1 MVLKRFLVG
10 FFILLAFIVKAQNEF
25 ITIWKPA
32 STVVQ
37 PITVSA
43 PYQASTQQI
52 WFPGIGENYDIYW
65 EEVDYPQHNGSLTN
79 ITSTKQVLIDFGTSI
94 AEKNDAKYRVKV
106 SNGNGIFQHIKFGD
120 AQEVQLPDQIFPVW
134 QINGSADKILEIE
147 QWGNITWTTMN
158 SAFSQCKLVQLTA
171 PDIPDL
177 SNVED
182 ASYMFYG
189 AKTFTGASS
198 MQNWD
203 TSRIKKFRF
212 MFAIIFDSI
221 NNSLPDQFNPPY
233 FNSWNM
239 SLATDLSFMFAGRG
253 IFNQT
258 LNNWDVSNVTDMKWM
273 FALCPNY
280 NQPMDNWDTSNLED
294 IRFMFHF
301 DSGFNQSLNNWN
313 TSKITNMAHA
323 IHGCTAFNHSLE
335 NWDMTKVTK
344 IDQILKETPNF
355 NQSLASWNLAS
366 VNNGA
371 QALMQTGMDCEN
383 FSKTLAAW
391 ADNPNTANNVDL
403 DIVTPLAYASNAADK
418 RNILI
423 SKGWT
428 MSGDTV
434 GNCLLS
440 SSDVKLNKKLSLYP
454 NPAVDDIHIE
464 GLSDIKKYRIFD
476 ASGRLVLEGN
486 PNKDMINVGSLPKGN
501 YILQLILKDTT
512 LSSKFIK
519 K

>member
-1 MVLKRFLVG
+1 MILKKIWVG
-10 FFILLAFIVKAQNEF
+10 FFILLIFVAKAQNEF

-32 STVVQ
+32 STVIQ

-43 PYQASTQQI
+43 PYQASSQQI

-65 EEVDYPQHNGSLTN
+65 EEVGYPQHNGSLTN
-79 ITSTKQVLIDFGTSI
+79 ITSTKQVFIDFGTSI
-94 AEKNDAKYRVKV
+94 AEKNDAKYRIKV
-106 SNGNGIFQHIKFGD
+106 SNGNGVFQQIKFGD
-120 AQEVQLPDQIFPVW
+120 VQEVQLPDQIFPVW

-147 QWGNITWTTMN
+147 QWGNISWTTME

-171 PDIPDL
+171 TDLPDL

-198 MQNWD
+198 MQNWN
-203 TSRIKKFRF
+203 TSKIKNFKF
-212 MFAIIFDSI
+212 MFSIIFDSI
-221 NNSLPDQFNPPY
+221 NTSIPDQFNPPY

-239 SLATDLSFMFAGRG
+239 SSATNLSFMFAGRS
-253 IFNQT
+253 IFNQI

-273 FALCPNY
+273 FALCPSY
-280 NQPMDNWDTSNLED
+280 NQPMDNWDTSSLED

-301 DSGFNQSLNNWN
+301 DSGFNQSLNHWN

-323 IHGCTAFNHSLE
+323 IHGCTAFSHSLE
-335 NWDMTKVTK
+335 NWDMTKVIR

-355 NQSLASWNLAS
+355 NHSLASWNLAS

-383 FSKTLAAW
+383 FSKTLAGW
-391 ADNPNTANNVDL
+391 ADNPDTANNVDL
-403 DIVTPLAYASNAADK
+403 DIVTPLSYAFNAADK

-428 MSGDTV
+428 MSGDTI

-486 PNKDMINVGSLPKGN
+486 PNRDMINVGSLPKGN

>member
-1 MVLKRFLVG
+1 MALKKLLAG
-10 FFILLAFIVKAQNEF
+10 LFILLLSTVKAQNEF

-32 STVVQ
+32 STVIQ

-43 PYQASTQQI
+43 PYQANDQQI

-65 EEVDYPQHNGSLTN
+65 EEVGYPQHNGSL
-79 ITSTKQVLIDFGTSI
+79 IGVTSTKQVFIDFGMSFGHKS
-94 AEKNDAKYRVKV
+94 AAKYRVKV
-106 SNGNGIFQHIKFGD
+106 SNGNGVFRQIKFGD
-120 AQEVQLPDQIFPVW
+120 VQEVQLPDQVFPIW

-147 QWGNITWTTMN
+147 QWGNIAWTSMN
-158 SAFSQCKLVQLTA
+158 SAFGHCKLIQITA
-171 PDIPDL
+171 EDSPDL
-177 SNVED
+177 TNIED

-189 AKTFTGASS
+189 IKSFTGASS

-203 TSRIKKFRF
+203 TSRIKNFRS
-212 MFAIIFDSI
+212 MFAIMYDSI
-221 NNSLPDQFNPPY
+221 NTTLPDQFNSPY
-233 FNSWNM
+233 LNSWNM
-239 SLATDLSFMFAGRG
+239 SSATDLSAMFAGRG

-258 LNNWDVSNVTDMKWM
+258 LNSWNVSNVKDMKWM
-273 FALCPNY
+273 FALCPSY
-280 NQPMDNWDTSNLED
+280 NQPMDNWDTSSLED

-301 DSGFNQSLNNWN
+301 DSAFNQSLNNWN

-335 NWDMTKVTK
+335 NWDMSKVTR

-355 NQSLASWNLAS
+355 NHSLASWNLAS
-366 VNNGA
+366 LTIGA
-371 QALMQTGMDCEN
+371 QALMETGMDCEN
-383 FSKTLAAW
+383 FSNTLAGW
-391 ADNPNTANNVDL
+391 ADNPNTANNIDL
-403 DIVTPLAYASNAADK
+403 DIIAPLKYASNAADK

-423 SKGWT
+423 NKGWI

-440 SSDVKLNKKLSLYP
+440 SSDIQPGKKILLYP

-464 GLSDIKKYRIFD
+464 GLSDIKGYKIFD
-476 ASGRLVLEGN
+476 ASGRIVQEGN
-486 PNKDMINVGSLPKGN
+486 PGRAMINIGSLLKGN
-501 YILQLILKDTT
+501 YILQLILKDKTI
-512 LSSKFIK
+512 SSKFIK

>member
-1 MVLKRFLVG
+1 MIRKKFLPVFLILMVCM
-10 FFILLAFIVKAQNEF
+10 IKAQNEF

-32 STVVQ
+32 STVTQ

-43 PYQASTQQI
+43 PYQAGDQQI

-65 EEVDYPQHNGSLTN
+65 EEVDFPQHNGSLVGV
-79 ITSTKQVLIDFGTSI
+79 TSTKQVFIDFGMSYGDKD
-94 AEKNDAKYRVKV
+94 AAKYRVKV
-106 SNGNGIFQHIKFGD
+106 SNGNGVFKQIKFGEV
-120 AQEVQLPDQIFPVW
+120 QETQLPDQIFPIW
-134 QINGSADKILEIE
+134 QVNGSADKILEIE
-147 QWGNITWTTMN
+147 QWGNIVWTSMN
-158 SAFSQCKLVQLTA
+158 NAFSQCKLVQITA
-171 PDIPDL
+171 TDIPNL

-182 ASYMFYG
+182 ASYMLYG
-189 AKTFTGASS
+189 TKSFTGASS

-203 TSRIKKFRF
+203 TSKIKNFRF
-212 MFAIIFDSI
+212 MFALIFDTIIS
-221 NNSLPDQFNPPY
+221 SLPDQFNPPY
-233 FNSWNM
+233 FNSWDM
-239 SLATDLSFMFAGRG
+239 SSATDLSFMFAGRG
-253 IFNQT
+253 LFNQT
-258 LNNWDVSNVTDMKWM
+258 LNNWNVSNVTDMKWM
-273 FALCPNY
+273 FALCPSY
-280 NQPMDNWDTSNLED
+280 NQPMNNWDTSSLED

-301 DSGFNQSLNNWN
+301 DSAFNQSLDHWN

-335 NWDMTKVTK
+335 NWDMTKVTR

-371 QALMQTGMDCEN
+371 QAFMQTGMDCEN
-383 FSKTLAAW
+383 FSKTLAGW

-403 DIVTPLAYASNAADK
+403 DITAPLKYASNAADK

-423 SKGWT
+423 NKGWT

-440 SSDVKLNKKLSLYP
+440 SSDIQVRKKFSLYP

-464 GLSDIKKYRIFD
+464 GLNDIKSYKIYD
-476 ASGRLVLEGN
+476 AGGRVVQEGN
-486 PNKDMINVGSLPKGN
+486 PNKDMINIGPLLKGN
-501 YILQLILKDTT
+501 YILQLILKDQTIS
-512 LSSKFIK
+512 LKFIK

>member
-1 MVLKRFLVG
+1 MLLKKISTLFFLIII
-10 FFILLAFIVKAQNEF
+10 FMAKAQNEF

-32 STVVQ
+32 STITQ

-43 PYQASTQQI
+43 PYQATSQQI

-65 EEVDYPQHNGSLTN
+65 EEVDYPQHNGSLLDV
-79 ITSTKQVLIDFGTSI
+79 TSTKQVLIDFGTSI
-94 AEKNDAKYRVKV
+94 ADKDAAKYRVKV
-106 SNGNGIFQHIKFGD
+106 SNGNGVFQHIKFGD
-120 AQEVQLPDQIFPVW
+120 VQEVQLPDQIFPIW
-134 QINGSADKILEIE
+134 QVNGSADKILEIE
-147 QWGNITWTTMN
+147 QWGNIAWTSMN
-158 SAFSQCKLVQLTA
+158 NAFSQCKLVQITA
-171 PDIPDL
+171 TDIPDL

-189 AKTFTGASS
+189 TKSFTGASS

-203 TSRIKKFRF
+203 TSKVKHFRF
-212 MFAIIFDSI
+212 MFALIFDTIIS
-221 NNSLPDQFNPPY
+221 SVSDQFNPPY
-233 FNSWNM
+233 FNSWDI
-239 SLATDLSFMFAGRG
+239 SSATDLSFMFAGRG

-258 LNNWDVSNVTDMKWM
+258 LNNWNVSNVTDMKWM
-273 FALCPNY
+273 FALCPSY
-280 NQPMDNWDTSNLED
+280 NQPMDNWDTSSLED

-301 DSGFNQSLNNWN
+301 DSGFNQSLNHWN

-335 NWDMTKVTK
+335 NWDMTKVTR

-383 FSKTLAAW
+383 FSKTLTGW
-391 ADNPNTANNVDL
+391 ADNPDTANNVDL
-403 DIVTPLAYASNAADK
+403 DIVTPLTYASNAVDK

-423 SKGWT
+423 NKGWT

-440 SSDVKLNKKLSLYP
+440 SSDVKLRKKLQIYP
-454 NPAVDDIHIE
+454 NPVADDIHIE
-464 GLSDIKKYRIFD
+464 GLSDIKNYIIFD
-476 ASGRLVLEGN
+476 AGGRLVQEGN
-486 PNKDMINVGSLPKGN
+486 PSKEMINVGSLPKGN
-501 YILQLILKDTT
+501 YILQLILKDQIF
-512 LSSKFIK
+512 SSKFIK

>member
-1 MVLKRFLVG
+1 MVLKKFSTG
-10 FFILLAFIVKAQNEF
+10 FFILLLCMVKAQNEF

-32 STVVQ
+32 STVIQ

-43 PYQASTQQI
+43 PYQANTQQI

-65 EEVDYPQHNGSLTN
+65 EEVGFPQHNGSLTN
-79 ITSTKQVLIDFGTSI
+79 VTSTKQVFIDFGTSI

-106 SNGNGIFQHIKFGD
+106 SNGNGVFQQIKFGD
-120 AQEVQLPDQIFPVW
+120 VQEVQLPDQIFPVW
-134 QINGSADKILEIE
+134 QINGSADKVLEIE
-147 QWGNITWTTMN
+147 QWGNIAWNSMN
-158 SAFSQCKLVQLTA
+158 SAFSQCKLIQITA
-171 PDIPDL
+171 TDTPNL
-177 SNVED
+177 NNVKD
-182 ASYMFYG
+182 ASYMFYA
-189 AKTFTGASS
+189 AKSFTGNSS

-203 TSRIKKFRF
+203 TSNIKNFRF
-212 MFAIIFDSI
+212 MFALIFDSI
-221 NNSLPDQFNPPY
+221 NTTLPDQFNSPY
-233 FNSWNM
+233 LNNWDM
-239 SLATDLSFMFAGRG
+239 SSATDLSFMFAGRG

-258 LNNWDVSNVTDMKWM
+258 VNNWNVSNVKDMKWM
-273 FALCPNY
+273 FALCPSY
-280 NQPMDNWDTSNLED
+280 NQPMDNWDTSSLED

-301 DSGFNQSLNNWN
+301 DPAFNQSLNHWN
-313 TSKITNMAHA
+313 TSKVTNMAHV
-323 IHGCTAFNHSLE
+323 IHGCTAFNHPLE
-335 NWDMTKVTK
+335 NWDMTKVTR

-355 NQSLASWNLAS
+355 NQSLASWNLANL
-366 VNNGA
+366 NNGSL
-371 QALMQTGMDCEN
+371 ALAEAGMDCEN
-383 FSKTLAAW
+383 FSKTLAGW
-391 ADNPNTANNVDL
+391 ADNPNTANNIDL
-403 DIVTPLAYASNAADK
+403 SSVAPLTYASNAGDK

-434 GNCLLS
+434 GNCLLA
-440 SSDVKLNKKLSLYP
+440 SSDIRIRKKTLLYP

-476 ASGRLVLEGN
+476 AAGRLVLEGN

-501 YILQLILKDTT
+501 YILQLVLKDTT